1 MLTAKRIEEL
11 AFGPKIRRVAV
22 ENFLSSLDGLDYQ
35 DAKANLEVDAAS
47 YRWSEET
54 VSAVWQGIL
63 EHFGPAYHG
72 IDPSHVDVNR
82 AY

>member
-1 MLTAKRIEEL
+1 MLDGGRIEEL
-11 AFGPKIRRVAV
+11 ARQPKVRRIAV

-35 DAKANLEVDAAS
+35 GAKANLEMDAAS
-47 YRWSEET
+47 YRWNEET
-54 VSAVWQGIL
+54 VGAIWTGIL

-72 IDPSHVDVNR
+72 IGASHVDVNR